1 MTHLRVAVD
10 VGGTFTDACVFDE
23 RSGSV
28 AVTKAPST
36 PDPIDGVLAALR
48 LAGVDLREVA
58 FFAHGTTVATN
69 ALLTRRLP
77 RTALVSTRGFRDVIE
92 IRRGTREHLWDHYRD
107 PSPPYIPRR
116 DRLVVDE
123 RIDYSGRVLRPL
135 DEQGAR
141 ELART
146 LGRRAVQS
154 VAVCFVNA
162 YANPAHELR
171 MCELLREELP
181 DAHIAA
187 SSEVLP
193 EIFEHERFSTTVVS
207 AVLAPVVGGYVRRME
222 ARLQDG
228 GYAGELLM
236 LHSGGGVITAQA
248 AARYAGRLAGS
259 GIAAGAIAARELAAR
274 GGFRDAI
281 GFDMGGTS
289 TDVSLLTGGE
299 LLLTKEWAIE
309 YGHPIAFPSIDVKT
323 IGAGGGSLAWVD
335 EGGSLRSGPA
345 SAGSLP
351 GPACYGLGGELPTT
365 TDANLLL
372 GRLAPTLLGGRL
384 TLDPSA
390 AREAV
395 RRTVAEPLGLSVEDA
410 AAAVLDVADAHM
422 ADAIRLVSIAKGHDP
437 RDFALVAFGGAGPLH
452 AVHLARELAIPTVLV
467 PPHPGVTSAL
477 GCLLVDVRHDL
488 SAMVIAAAGE
498 LSREELEDAFT
509 KLERAADERLCADGF
524 APAQRSLQRT
534 VELRYAGQW
543 RSLAVPVPAPLPALE
558 QIVAAFHEAHEREH
572 AYMRPDTPVEIFR
585 VGLSALGR
593 TPKVELRPALA
604 GRASTPDHPGSTP
617 VTAGAAPPLAG
628 GERSP
633 AARREVRFAG
643 ERGWVSAAV
652 VDRATLA
659 LGDALDG
666 PAVIEQL
673 DSTTLLPP
681 GSRAVSDERG
691 NLRIEVAL

>member
-10 VGGTFTDACVFDE
+10 VGGTFTDACIFDE
-23 RSGSV
+23 RTGSV
-28 AVTKAPST
+28 TVTKVPST
-36 PDPIDGVLAALR
+36 RDPIDGVLAALR
-48 LAGVDLREVA
+48 HAGVDLREVA

-77 RTALVSTRGFRDVIE
+77 RAALVTTRGFRDVIE
-92 IRRGTREHLWDHYRD
+92 IRRGTREHLWDHYAD
-107 PSPPYIPRR
+107 PAPPYIPRR
-116 DRLVVDE
+116 DRLVIGE
-123 RIDYSGRVLRPL
+123 RIDYSGRVLEPL
-135 DEQGAR
+135 DETRAR
-141 ELART
+141 EIAVVL
-146 LGRRAVQS
+146 RRREVQA

-162 YANPAHELR
+162 YANPLHEQRMSEILR
-171 MCELLREELP
+171 AELP
-181 DAHIAA
+181 HAIVLT

-222 ARLQDG
+222 TRLQQDG
-228 GYAGELLM
+228 YGGDLLM

-248 AARYAGRLAGS
+248 AERYAGRLAGS

-274 GGFRDAI
+274 AGSANAI

-289 TDVSLLTGGE
+289 TDVSLVAAGE
-299 LLLTKEWAIE
+299 LLVTREWSIE
-309 YGHPIAFPSIDVKT
+309 YGYPIAFPSIDVKT
-323 IGAGGGSLAWVD
+323 VGAGGGSLAWID

-372 GRLAPTLLGGRL
+372 GRLGATLLGGRL
-384 TLDPSA
+384 ALDPAA

-395 RRTVAEPLGLSVEDA
+395 RSAVAEPLGLSVEHA
-410 AAAVLDVADAHM
+410 AAAILDVADANM

-452 AVHLARELAIPTVLV
+452 AVHLARELSIPTVLV

-488 SAMVIAAAGE
+488 SAMVIAATGE
-498 LSREELEDAFT
+498 LSRGELEDAFRA
-509 KLERAADERLCADGF
+509 LEEEAQARLDADGF
-524 APAQRSLQRT
+524 APSQRALQRT

-543 RSLAVPVPAPLPALE
+543 RSLAIPVPTPLPALE
-558 QIVAAFHEAHEREH
+558 QISAAFHAAHEREH
-572 AYMRPDTPVEIFR
+572 SYMRSDTPVEIFR
-585 VGLSALGR
+585 VGVRALGK
-593 TPKVELRPALA
+593 TPKIELRAPPA
-604 GRASTPDHPGSTP
+604 RA
-617 VTAGAAPPLAG
+617 AAAPPT
-628 GERSP
+628 
-633 AARREVRFAG
+633 RRELRFAG
-643 ERGWVSAAV
+643 ERDWVGATVHERAA
-652 VDRATLA
+652 LA
-659 LGDALDG
+659 PGQAVDG
-666 PAVIEQL
+666 PAVIDQL

-681 GSRAVSDERG
+681 DSRAMPDEHG